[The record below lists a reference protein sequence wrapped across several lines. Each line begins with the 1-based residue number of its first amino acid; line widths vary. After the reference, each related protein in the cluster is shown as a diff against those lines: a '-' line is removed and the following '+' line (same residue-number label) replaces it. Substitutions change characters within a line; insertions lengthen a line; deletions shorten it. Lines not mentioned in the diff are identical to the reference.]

1 MGIIKK
7 LFTRNLTPEEQAE
20 KSRRE
25 KEWAEKCYTRG
36 EEFAAKIK
44 LDKHVSRVNDF
55 ANTYPRTFFGGIIV
69 VLVGC
74 IILNHFIAVYNPAD
88 GMKQTVTEL
97 QSDPLVGQRE
107 GAQNVILQ
115 KTLEMTAQLDKL
127 DKRITALYAKPSL
140 TREDSLELRD
150 LLLQANALQQIILGT
165 QPSDTVLAAPA
176 QGGGAPADI
185 VEP

>member
-7 LFTRNLTPEEQAE
+7 LFTRRLTPEEQAE

-44 LDKHVSRVNDF
+44 LDKHVNRVNDF
-55 ANTYPRTFFGGIIV
+55 ANTYPRTFFGGVIV

-74 IILNHFIAVYNPAD
+74 IVLNHFVAVHNPAA
-88 GMKQTVTEL
+88 GMKQTMTEL
-97 QSDPLVGQRE
+97 KSDPLVGRTE
-107 GAQNVILQ
+107 GSQNFILQ
-115 KTLEMTAQLDKL
+115 KTLELTSQLDKL
-127 DKRITALYAKPSL
+127 DKRINAIYSKPSL
-140 TREDSLELRD
+140 TREDSLEIRD
-150 LLLQANALQQIILGT
+150 LLLQANALQQIIMGT
-165 QPSDTVLAAPA
+165 KPADSTAAVPA
-176 QGGGAPADI
+176 GGTSPTDI

>member
-20 KSRRE
+20 KSQRE

-115 KTLEMTAQLDKL
+115 KTLEMTAQLDK
-127 DKRITALYAKPSL
+127 RITALYAKPSL

-165 QPSDTVLAAPA
+165 QPSDTVLAASCTGWGCHHPSA
-176 QGGGAPADI
+176 G
-185 VEP
+185 